1 MSLIIKSKNQ
11 SERIKTQ
18 GSGSGS
24 QITEAP
30 WLV

>member
-1 MSLIIKSKNQ
+1 MNLIIKSKNQ
-11 SERIKTQ
+11 IERIKPQ

-24 QITEAP
+24 QMTEAP